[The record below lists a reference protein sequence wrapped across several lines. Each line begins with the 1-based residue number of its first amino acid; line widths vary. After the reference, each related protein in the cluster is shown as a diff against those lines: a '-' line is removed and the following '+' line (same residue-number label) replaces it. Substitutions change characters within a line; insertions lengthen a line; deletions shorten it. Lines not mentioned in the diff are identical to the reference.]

1 MAKTSLIQHSTQINQ
16 SNLTVLNIEIKNDW
30 VLGDNFFFY
39 PFKGDI
45 EVKELSTEFKIFD
58 PCWWVYVFN
67 TIFYLSLLGQEFGIS
82 FEPLLPQNTLPSLTS
97 EIWEEDLYKSPLSDT
112 ATPYL
117 QYVHKINNSELNVFI
132 LIFFFIS
139 CRKKIYLYI

>member
-16 SNLTVLNIEIKNDW
+16 SNLNVLNVEIKNDW
-30 VLGDNFFFY
+30 VLGDKKKFT
-39 PFKGDI
+39 P
-45 EVKELSTEFKIFD
+45 VKVTLRSKFKIFD
-58 PCWWVYVFN
+58 PCKRVYVFN

-117 QYVHKINNSELNVFI
+117 KYVHKINNGELNVFI
-132 LIFFFIS
+132 FIFFFIS